1 MPLDHRAALA
11 LAVDSYA
18 AVLERGVGEPT
29 LLARPVTGCPG
40 WDVRA
45 LTDHL
50 GGVHRW
56 VEIAIREGHGRG
68 GGEPAPAEPAALR
81 DWFRAGA
88 NDLSAALDRDVETP
102 VWSFSREPG
111 HDRLAFWLR
120 RQAQENLVHAWDAET
135 AVGTASSL
143 EPELAWDGVAEILEV
158 FVPRMRARGL
168 LGELPQ
174 SVRLTATD
182 ADGDVV
188 IGDGS
193 EPVAGITGPAADVL
207 LHLWKRIDGD
217 RLTWT
222 GDVAAGRDVLAR
234 ALTP

>member
-1 MPLDHRAALA
+1 M
-11 LAVDSYA
+11 
-18 AVLERGVGEPT
+18 
-29 LLARPVTGCPG
+29 
-40 WDVRA
+40 
-45 LTDHL
+45 
-50 GGVHRW
+50 
-56 VEIAIREGHGRG
+56 
-68 GGEPAPAEPAALR
+68 
-81 DWFRAGA
+81 
-88 NDLSAALDRDVETP
+88 
-102 VWSFSREPG
+102 
-111 HDRLAFWLR
+111 
-120 RQAQENLVHAWDAET
+120 HAWDAET
-135 AVGTASSL
+135 AVGVASSL

-193 EPVAGITGPAADVL
+193 EPVAGVTGPAADVL

-222 GDVAAGRDVLAR
+222 GDVSAGRDVLAR